1 MQDIR
6 EIYNKTKENLE
17 RVLSRLC
24 TEMDEIQ
31 YVLDNDIVSPNGDPM
46 DPASEN
52 DVRSHLND
60 EKREVQDEIDLV
72 NSQIKYIVD
81 WLEANTAL

>member
-17 RVLSRLC
+17 GVLSRLC
-24 TEMDEIQ
+24 TELEQIQ
-31 YVLDNDIVSPNGDPM
+31 FVLDNNIVSSNGEPM
-46 DPASEN
+46 DSPTEN

-60 EKREVQDEIDLV
+60 EKREVQEEIDLV
-72 NSQIKYIVD
+72 NSQIKYLVD
-81 WLEANTAL
+81 WLETNQ